1 MRKKITLLFA
11 LLCVSLMGWATKYCN
26 TLLNNVN
33 GENPVYLS
41 CYHVSGTTTYRI
53 EFSST
58 NNITI
63 TGKGGCNVE
72 VTKSGVLGGISFEYA
87 DNKVYA
93 EFESSDTPTKT
104 TGANDVFLNIPG
116 ENRYNLPAD
125 IDFSATCDG
134 SGGEDPTP
142 PARTGY
148 CGDDIFNNTTSADD
162 PYKVKVTSAV
172 FGENYVLCFESAH
185 PTAQLNR
192 LDGANFWCNTSGDN
206 CHMSDNYKIIDG
218 KVYFIVPSTSAP
230 RIYTDFCFFFN
241 DNQQRVFNSVNNVTF
256 TACSE
261 AVDFGVDFIAPSI
274 TAASL
279 VSKTS
284 AQAVISITAT
294 DDVGVAECA
303 VYDGTAHLGDYVVSD
318 GKITV
323 TELMYNH
330 AYTLTIKAKD
340 ATGNISA
347 NSVNVSVTTDDN
359 TAIIDESVAFDN
371 GNMALTSAGSSATAT
386 SGNAG
391 EAIDDNTGSRW
402 ESAHSDPQ
410 TWTLDLGQERVFNNI
425 QISWE
430 GAYGK
435 TFTLAISNDNANW
448 TTIYYVNGQ
457 ALAGFPYLQDID
469 LPQLKARY
477 IRFHGMERGTGYG
490 YSFYE
495 FRVQYKVSAVLTTI
509 AAEIDKRYCK
519 IGTGANLS
527 LAFKDQYGS
536 PIEHGAVS
544 YNISP
549 DASYG
554 SVSEGVFTP
563 AKSGLITITAQVGS
577 IISNAVTIWGTSSD
591 NIAKNKL
598 HSASTGEAVLEDR
611 PAANAVDDNEGTEW
625 QSHAGTTE
633 NVDAEYEYNSWLIID
648 LEDKYDVEL
657 VSVKFEGA
665 SSQIYTIDFVDDLA
679 HEWKEGASYSGSRGT
694 DPRRDEYSSTLQNN
708 SGVRYV
714 KLNST
719 KAATHYGMKVQ
730 EIRVFGT
737 LAATP
742 TKSVSASVNDA
753 AMGTATVKQDGSN
766 VTEVETGS
774 TVTFSA
780 VANDG
785 YLFTGWSNG
794 ETRATFDVKVNAAMN
809 LTANFRALGNVFC
822 NTLVHSSNGGQEHDA
837 YVTMTRTSENNYK
850 LIVRSTETLGKFT
863 GTVFNVN
870 GNSMLDLRDQGTLSN
885 ENHTLTY
892 EFTSTTTPSMNSPY
906 LYLYVMNPNNTECW
920 FTKLENIEFDVPC
933 DDNVSVTSITL
944 SQNSANLLVEKTL
957 TLTPTFAPVYATDRA
972 LTWETS
978 DASVATVGNGVVTAV
993 AEGNAT
999 ITAKLT
1005 SNNSIYAT
1013 CNVRVV
1019 ASLTE
1024 ATWHGYVVAT
1034 TPTEGNILVTY
1045 AVTRDVEQY
1054 LTFSLTTDKDLLGFV
1069 AFINIAGVAHEL
1081 TGYGAEHTATFTTT
1095 DKYEDN
1101 MPLNCMWDVRGAGY
1115 GQNFNFTY
1123 RVGSENA
1130 ALKTLS
1136 LSETQDNISALT
1148 PLDGQEVTMAIVN
1161 RSFAAGNLYTLVLP
1175 FNVDVAMR
1183 AEKLPGQLTRLNNT
1197 IAKENGDLRINFV
1210 DAESVEAGVPYLY
1223 TPSADVTNPV
1233 FTGVTVNKGL
1243 HPTEP
1248 ADGYAEYHGIYAPM
1262 DGSQLHGI
1270 TNGYVLG
1277 GDRYLYT
1284 TSSLADTQTMNA
1296 LRGYFVLNFPT
1307 GGGANGAPRARV
1319 VFNSHE
1325 TETTTDV
1332 SHVQDDNVP
1341 CTKVIRDGQLL
1352 IMKGNHTYNAQGQL
1366 IK

>member
-11 LLCVSLMGWATKYCN
+11 LLCVSMMGWAELVTEASCTTNADGYSYTYTNNTNGDVTLVVTLDEALSGAAPNPSVYTENNQSTAGITSDGKVFTFNLGTFAEGASLKYRTYFPYTGSVYEKQWLTYTVGSSCGEGGDEPTGLCGN
-26 TLLNNVN
+26 VEYTNNV
-33 GENPVYLS
+33 GAEDDYKIKM
-41 CYHVSGTTTYRI
+41 T
-53 EFSST
+53 ST
-58 NNITI
+58 I
-63 TGKGGCNVE
+63 V
-72 VTKSGVLGGISFEYA
+72 
-87 DNKVYA
+87 
-93 EFESSDTPTKT
+93 
-104 TGANDVFLNIPG
+104 
-116 ENRYNLPAD
+116 
-125 IDFSATCDG
+125 DG
-134 SGGEDPTP
+134 
-142 PARTGY
+142 
-148 CGDDIFNNTTSADD
+148 
-162 PYKVKVTSAV
+162 
-172 FGENYVLCFESAH
+172 NYIVCVESAKDGV
-185 PTAQLNR
+185 TISRVFTDNIWCSTSNGNLQL
-192 LDGANFWCNTSGDN
+192 GIPAN
-206 CHMSDNYKIIDG
+206 HKVIDG
-218 KVYFIVPSTSAP
+218 KLYFIIPSSTVPQIYTGDGVYVYFSDNTARAFPASTHNLP
-230 RIYTDFCFFFN
+230 L
-241 DNQQRVFNSVNNVTF
+241 

-294 DDVGVAECA
+294 DNVGVAECA

-359 TAIIDESVAFDN
+359 TAIIDDSNASDN

-402 ESAHSDPQ
+402 ESAQSDPQ

-435 TFTLAISNDNANW
+435 TFTLAISNDKANW

-509 AAEIDKRYCK
+509 TAAIDKRYCK

-554 SVSEGVFTP
+554 SVSDGVFTP
-563 AKSGLITITAQVGS
+563 TKSGLITITAQVGS

-591 NIAKNKL
+591 NLAKNKL
-598 HSASTGEAVLEDR
+598 HSASTGETVLDDR

-625 QSHAGTTE
+625 QSHAGTKE

-714 KLNST
+714 RLNST

-737 LAATP
+737 IAASP
-742 TKSVSASVNDA
+742 TKSVSASVNDV

-794 ETRATFDVKVNAAMN
+794 ETRATFEVEVNAAMN
-809 LTANFRALGNVFC
+809 LTANFRALGTVYC

-850 LIVRSTETLGKFT
+850 LIVRSTETLNNFT
-863 GTVFNVN
+863 NAELLINGGTIQNIN
-870 GNSMLDLRDQGTLSN
+870 GQGVLSN

-892 EFTSTTTPSMNSPY
+892 EFTSTTEPSMHSPY
-906 LYLYVMNPNNTECW
+906 LYLGIMNPNFTECW
-920 FTKLENIEFDVPC
+920 FTKLENIEYAVAC
-933 DDNVSVTSITL
+933 DDAVSVTSIAL
-944 SQNSANLLVEKTL
+944 SQNSANLLVTKTL
-957 TLTPTFAPVYATDRA
+957 TLTPTFAPVYATNRA

-978 DASVATVGNGVVTAV
+978 NSSVATVENGVVTAV
-993 AEGNAT
+993 AVGDAT

-1005 SNNSIYAT
+1005 SDNSIYAT
-1013 CNVRVV
+1013 CNVHVV

-1045 AVTRDVEQY
+1045 AVTRDVNQY
-1054 LTFSLTTDKDLLGFV
+1054 LTFSLTTDKNMSGFV
-1069 AFINIAGVAHEL
+1069 SFINIDGAEHQLE
-1081 TGYGAEHTATFTTT
+1081 GYGPDHTATFTTT
-1095 DKYEDN
+1095 GTYEDN
-1101 MPLNCMWDVRGAGY
+1101 IPLNCMWDLRGDYY
-1115 GQNFNFTY
+1115 GENFNFTY
-1123 RVGSENA
+1123 MVGFENEA
-1130 ALKTLS
+1130 VKTLS

-1148 PLDGQEVTMAIVN
+1148 PLDGQEVDVLIVN

-1175 FNVDVAMR
+1175 FDVDAAMR

-1197 IAKENGDLRINFV
+1197 IVKENDDLRINFV
-1210 DAESVEAGVPYLY
+1210 DAEVVEAGVPYLY
-1223 TPSADVTNPV
+1223 TPSTDVANPV
-1233 FTGVTVNKGL
+1233 FTGVTVHKDL
-1243 HPTEP
+1243 HPTVP
-1248 ADGYAEYHGIYAPM
+1248 SDGYAEYHGIYAPL
-1262 DGSQLHGI
+1262 DATALHGI
-1270 TNGYVLG
+1270 ENGYVLG
-1277 GDRYLYT
+1277 GDRYLYS
-1284 TSSLADTQTMNA
+1284 TSSLVNTQKMNA
-1296 LRGYFVLNFPT
+1296 LRGYFVLKFPT

-1319 VFNSHE
+1319 IFNSHE

-1352 IMKGNHTYNAQGQL
+1352 IMKGNRTYNAQGQL